1 MAAQTTYNFGMQ
13 WGPAGGIFDLAP
25 HEVQTFM
32 AGADFTQY
40 GLGVFTEDGKTVVV
54 KDDVT
59 GQSPIFVGITVNN
72 FTREHGLYGAGD
84 TLLIQQ
90 KSAMGVMTYGNI
102 WGLLAAGAAPA
113 YGKAVYVTD
122 AGTFTDA
129 STDNTPINAKF
140 LTGAK
145 NGVAVIELQQA
156 NVVDAT

>member
-32 AGADFTQY
+32 AGAAFTKY
-40 GLGVFTEDGKTVVV
+40 GLGMFTSNGKTVN
-54 KDDVT
+54 VT
-59 GQSPIFVGITVNN
+59 GDKFVGISVNN
-72 FTREHGLYGAGD
+72 FTREHGLYDAGD
-84 TLLIQQ
+84 TVMIQAN
-90 KSAMGVMTYGNI
+90 SAMGIMTYGNI
-102 WGLLAAGAAPA
+102 WGLLAEGAAPA
-113 YGKAVYVTD
+113 YGKAVYVTA

-129 STDNTPINAKF
+129 SSNNTAINAKF